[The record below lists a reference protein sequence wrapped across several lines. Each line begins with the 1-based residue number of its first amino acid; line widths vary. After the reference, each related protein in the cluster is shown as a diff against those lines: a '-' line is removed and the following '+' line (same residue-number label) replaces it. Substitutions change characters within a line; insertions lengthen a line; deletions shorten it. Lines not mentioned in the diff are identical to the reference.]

1 MKEQLQNQLSRVNS
15 DLCPVCE
22 SPNISS
28 DNDFTSSCG
37 IGDVTVKCIDCNTSW
52 IEVYR
57 VSAIT
62 IKEQG
67 ATNENI

>member
-1 MKEQLQNQLSRVNS
+1 MNEQLQNQLSRVKS

-22 SPNISS
+22 SPNISA

-37 IGDVTVKCIDCNTSW
+37 IGDVTVKCIG
-52 IEVYR
+52 VYR
-57 VSAIT
+57 ISAIP

>member
-1 MKEQLQNQLSRVNS
+1 MNEKLQNQLSMVKS

-28 DNDFTSSCG
+28 DNVFTSSYG
-37 IGDVTVKCIDCNTSW
+37 IGDITVKCIG
-52 IEVYR
+52 VYR
-57 VSAIT
+57 IAAIP

>member
-1 MKEQLQNQLSRVNS
+1 MKEQLQNQLSRVKS

-28 DNDFTSSCG
+28 DNDFTSSYG

-57 VSAIT
+57 VSDIT

>member
-1 MKEQLQNQLSRVNS
+1 MKEQLQNQLSRVKN
-15 DLCPVCE
+15 DLCPVFE

-28 DNDFTSSCG
+28 YNDFTSSCG
-37 IGDVTVKCIDCNTSW
+37 IGDVTIKCIG
-52 IEVYR
+52 VYR
-57 VSAIT
+57 ISAIP

>member
-1 MKEQLQNQLSRVNS
+1 MLEIDKQLSRVKN
-15 DLCPVCE
+15 DLCPIYE
-22 SPNISS
+22 FPNISA
-28 DNDFTSSCG
+28 DDDFTSSCG

>member
-1 MKEQLQNQLSRVNS
+1 MNEQLKNQLSRVKS
-15 DLCPVCE
+15 DLCPVFE

-28 DNDFTSSCG
+28 YNDFTSSCG
-37 IGDVTVKCIDCNTSW
+37 IGDVTIKCIG
-52 IEVYR
+52 VYR
-57 VSAIT
+57 ISAIP

>member
-1 MKEQLQNQLSRVNS
+1 MLEIDKQLSRAKS

>member
-1 MKEQLQNQLSRVNS
+1 MLEIDKQLSRVKS
-15 DLCPVCE
+15 DLCHACE
-22 SPNISS
+22 SPNISA

-37 IGDVTVKCIDCNTSW
+37 IGDLTVKCIDCNTSW

-62 IKEQG
+62 IKEHG
-67 ATNENI
+67 ATNEKI

>member
-1 MKEQLQNQLSRVNS
+1 MNEQLQNQLSRVKS

>member
-1 MKEQLQNQLSRVNS
+1 MLEIDKQLSRVKS

>member
-1 MKEQLQNQLSRVNS
+1 MLEIDKQLSRVKS
-15 DLCPVCE
+15 DLCPVCG
-22 SPNISS
+22 SPNISA

-37 IGDVTVKCIDCNTSW
+37 IGDVTVNCVDCSTSW

>member
-1 MKEQLQNQLSRVNS
+1 MLEIDKQLSRVKN

-22 SPNISS
+22 SPNISA

-37 IGDVTVKCIDCNTSW
+37 IGDVTVNCIDCNTSW
-52 IEVYR
+52 IEEFR

-62 IKEQG
+62 IKKQG

>member
-1 MKEQLQNQLSRVNS
+1 MNEQLQNQLSRVKN
-15 DLCPVCE
+15 DLCPVFE

-28 DNDFTSSCG
+28 YNDFTSSCG
-37 IGDVTVKCIDCNTSW
+37 IGDVTIKCIG
-52 IEVYR
+52 VYR
-57 VSAIT
+57 ISAIP

>member
-1 MKEQLQNQLSRVNS
+1 MNEKLQNQLSRVKN
-15 DLCPVCE
+15 DLCPVYE
-22 SPNISS
+22 FPNISA

-37 IGDVTVKCIDCNTSW
+37 IGDVTVKCIG
-52 IEVYR
+52 VYR
-57 VSAIT
+57 ISAIP

>member
-1 MKEQLQNQLSRVNS
+1 MLEIDKQLSRVKN

-22 SPNISS
+22 SPNISA

-52 IEVYR
+52 LEVYR

-67 ATNENI
+67 TTNENI

>member
-1 MKEQLQNQLSRVNS
+1 MNEQLQNQLSRVKS
-15 DLCPVCE
+15 DLCPVFE

-28 DNDFTSSCG
+28 YNDFTSSCG
-37 IGDVTVKCIDCNTSW
+37 ISDVTIKCIG
-52 IEVYR
+52 VYR
-57 VSAIT
+57 ISAIP

>member
-1 MKEQLQNQLSRVNS
+1 MLEIGKQLSRVKN
-15 DLCPVCE
+15 DLCPVFE

-28 DNDFTSSCG
+28 YNDFTSSCG
-37 IGDVTVKCIDCNTSW
+37 IGDVTIKCIG
-52 IEVYR
+52 VYR
-57 VSAIT
+57 ISAIP

>member
-1 MKEQLQNQLSRVNS
+1 MLEIDKQLSRVKN
-15 DLCPVCE
+15 DLCPVFE

-28 DNDFTSSCG
+28 YNDFTSSCG
-37 IGDVTVKCIDCNTSW
+37 IGDVTIKCIG
-52 IEVYR
+52 VYR
-57 VSAIT
+57 ISAIP

>member
-1 MKEQLQNQLSRVNS
+1 MLEIDKQLSRVKN
-15 DLCPVCE
+15 DLCPVFE

-28 DNDFTSSCG
+28 YNDFTSSCG
-37 IGDVTVKCIDCNTSW
+37 IGDVTVKCIG
-52 IEVYR
+52 VYR
-57 VSAIT
+57 ISAIP

>member
-1 MKEQLQNQLSRVNS
+1 MLEIDKQLPRVKN
-15 DLCPVCE
+15 DLCPVFE

-28 DNDFTSSCG
+28 YDDFTSSCG
-37 IGDVTVKCIDCNTSW
+37 IGDVTVKCIG
-52 IEVYR
+52 VYR
-57 VSAIT
+57 ISAIP

>member
-1 MKEQLQNQLSRVNS
+1 MLEVDKQLSRVKN
-15 DLCPVCE
+15 DLCPVFE

-28 DNDFTSSCG
+28 YNDFTSSCG

>member
-1 MKEQLQNQLSRVNS
+1 MNEQLQNQLSRVKS
-15 DLCPVCE
+15 DLCPVFE

-28 DNDFTSSCG
+28 YNDFTSSCG
-37 IGDVTVKCIDCNTSW
+37 IGDVTIKCIG
-52 IEVYR
+52 VYR
-57 VSAIT
+57 ISAIP

>member
-1 MKEQLQNQLSRVNS
+1 MLEIDKQLSRVNS
-15 DLCPVCE
+15 DLCHVCE

-28 DNDFTSSCG
+28 YNDFTSSCG
-37 IGDVTVKCIDCNTSW
+37 IGDVTIKCIG
-52 IEVYR
+52 VYR
-57 VSAIT
+57 ISAIP